1 LDVGRRSDVI
11 KANLAIAGRMEG
23 KNMAF
28 ITESKTHGAL
38 YLGNNASLTFSEITD
53 SSIMRRSAIVNS
65 TVIRSV
71 IMPGCIV
78 DDSMIIDSV
87 IGENAV
93 IRRGSTIRNC
103 IIGDGEIVPAN
114 SNLDGVGG
122 S

>member
-1 LDVGRRSDVI
+1 
-11 KANLAIAGRMEG
+11 
-23 KNMAF
+23 
-28 ITESKTHGAL
+28 
-38 YLGNNASLTFSEITD
+38 
-53 SSIMRRSAIVNS
+53 
-65 TVIRSV
+65 
-71 IMPGCIV
+71 
-78 DDSMIIDSV
+78 MIIDSV